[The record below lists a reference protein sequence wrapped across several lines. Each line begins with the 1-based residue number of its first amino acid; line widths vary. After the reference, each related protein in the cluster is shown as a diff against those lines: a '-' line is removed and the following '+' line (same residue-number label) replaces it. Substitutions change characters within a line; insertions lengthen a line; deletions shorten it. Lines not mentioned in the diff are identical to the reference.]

1 MKFSY
6 NYKNG
11 KEEIICY
18 SDMNEF
24 DGISYGIMQK
34 EQELF
39 LPAEVGEENGKC
51 VFTYNMIGMEN
62 LRAWMNDASGREQYR
77 MKREITENQ
86 QKLFQLG
93 IPEEQL
99 MTAERYMYVDERTQ
113 HIRFICVPAA
123 AEKRADIL
131 PVLPQPQIPSIP
143 PVPTDDSET
152 IIDTTFQEKT
162 MKEEAPLKP
171 QQEPKQSDQFWDVTV
186 TEGDGN
192 TDDTDEITVTL
203 TEGPDDGEDDD
214 TVLLVPQ
221 FRIDASLHRDRTG
234 EIFQIDKKVSVIGR
248 SETRADIVVRNNK
261 TLSKVHCIIRVEDRE
276 YYLEDDDSLNG
287 TYLED
292 RKLQPGERAVLRN
305 GCRVRLSDDEFVFH
319 INEA

>member
-1 MKFSY
+1 
-6 NYKNG
+6 
-11 KEEIICY
+11 
-18 SDMNEF
+18 
-24 DGISYGIMQK
+24 
-34 EQELF
+34 
-39 LPAEVGEENGKC
+39 
-51 VFTYNMIGMEN
+51 
-62 LRAWMNDASGREQYR
+62 
-77 MKREITENQ
+77 
-86 QKLFQLG
+86 
-93 IPEEQL
+93 

-113 HIRFICVPAA
+113 HIKFICVPAA
-123 AEKRADIL
+123 AEKRADIP
-131 PVLPQPQIPSIP
+131 PVLPQPQIPSTP

-171 QQEPKQSDQFWDVTV
+171 QPEPEQSDQFWDVTV

-234 EIFQIDKKVSVIGR
+234 EIFQIDKKVSVI
-248 SETRADIVVRNNK
+248 RNNK

-292 RKLQPGERAVLRN
+292 RKLQPGERAVLQD